1 MRGSKGW
8 GKETAVSNCTE
19 QPTYLPRGTGEY
31 SKQASNAR
39 KALSIRS
46 LCNCPYVLCSWLYPR
61 TSVEIQEHE
70 MCLPTFYTTHTKTA
84 PYFSNRFTIDHNR
97 QTYTVRDGVSLV
109 LTLCS
114 HYKLFLRPQFVHH
127 RKHGLSHHD
136 QSRLDIIIHL
146 RTSSCEVRLI
156 LARTGINL
164 RTLVKS
170 RNMKFHANSRGGSGT
185 TPC

>member
-1 MRGSKGW
+1 MKC
-8 GKETAVSNCTE
+8 AF
-19 QPTYLPRGTGEY
+19 PP
-31 SKQASNAR
+31 
-39 KALSIRS
+39 
-46 LCNCPYVLCSWLYPR
+46 
-61 TSVEIQEHE
+61 
-70 MCLPTFYTTHTKTA
+70 FYTTHTKIS

-97 QTYTVRDGVSLV
+97 QTYTVRDGVSFV

-114 HYKLFLRPQFVHH
+114 HHKRFLRPRFVHH

-146 RTSSCEVRLI
+146 RTSSCEVRYFSLI
-156 LARTGINL
+156 LGKTGINR

-185 TPC
+185 IPC